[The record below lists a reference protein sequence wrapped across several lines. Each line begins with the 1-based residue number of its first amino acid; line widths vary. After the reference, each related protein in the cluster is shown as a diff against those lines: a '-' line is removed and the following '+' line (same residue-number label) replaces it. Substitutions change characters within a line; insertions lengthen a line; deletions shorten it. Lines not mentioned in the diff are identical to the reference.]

1 MQFKR
6 NVMNTPNDQA
16 LNIAKK
22 AMKIVIFIGMIV
34 VVLLM
39 INIYIL
45 LNQITATAQISKEV
59 KVIKQVLN
67 IEDFKGES
75 KEVTKSI
82 IDSQNPQPSQHLDAN
97 QNPKTLSK
105 SNTQNPQP

>member
-1 MQFKR
+1 
-6 NVMNTPNDQA
+6 MNAPNEQA

-22 AMKIVIFIGMIV
+22 AMKIVIFIGMIA

-59 KVIKQVLN
+59 KLIKQVLN
-67 IEDFKGES
+67 IADFNGES
-75 KEVTKSI
+75 KDVAQSSI
-82 IDSQNPQPSQHLDAN
+82 DTQNQPSHPPHAN
-97 QNPKTLSK
+97 KNPTPK
-105 SNTQNPQP
+105 SLQPKPNTQNPQP

>member
-6 NVMNTPNDQA
+6 NVMNTPNEQA

-22 AMKIVIFIGMIV
+22 AMKIVIFVGMIA

-82 IDSQNPQPSQHLDAN
+82 TDSQNPQPNQHLYIN
-97 QNPKTLSK
+97 QNPKPLPK

>member
-82 IDSQNPQPSQHLDAN
+82 IDNQNPQPSQHLDAN
-97 QNPKTLSK
+97 QNSKPLSK